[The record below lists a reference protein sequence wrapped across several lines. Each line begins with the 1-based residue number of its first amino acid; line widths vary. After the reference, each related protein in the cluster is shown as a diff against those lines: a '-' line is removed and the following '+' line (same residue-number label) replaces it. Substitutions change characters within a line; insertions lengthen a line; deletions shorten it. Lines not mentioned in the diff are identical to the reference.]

1 MSLLRCGSA
10 RGAGF
15 LSTAKDAKCA
25 KGVKEK
31 QDMPSSFLASF
42 ASFAS
47 FAVNQPVTR
56 LGPP

>member
-10 RGAGF
+10 RSAGF
-15 LSTAKDAKCA
+15 LSTAKDAKSA
-25 KGVKEK
+25 KGAKEK

-42 ASFAS
+42 ASFA
-47 FAVNQPVTR
+47 VNQPVTR